1 MIRPRKGISALA
13 VFAAAATAHQV
24 SAAATTAI
32 DDDSDL
38 TALQQTA
45 EKLRRIV
52 VDRRQEYG
60 GPDLTGPLDHV
71 LADTTTSAG
80 VGSGNSAESPQVEAL
95 RWLSQMSGGD
105 ENLHVRDAGTT
116 TSTPQFQVDADADL
130 AQRYALA
137 VLYFAT
143 GGDGWR
149 ECSRDLTSKCE
160 SSDGSGL
167 QSSSHFLST
176 GSVCAWFGLT
186 CSDEQKK
193 GLVTWI
199 DLSNNGLSGS
209 IPDELSLLSN
219 NLELLWLSSNS
230 ELGGSVP
237 QWIGDVT
244 HMQSLSFF
252 DTAIGGTIPDSLYN
266 LSKLSSLR
274 VYGSKLEGTISTK
287 IGQLSNMQW
296 LWMHGCE
303 LTGAIP
309 SQLGSLKKLE
319 ALTLH
324 GNAFGGDSAGT
335 LPTEIC
341 NLRTTGSKKLE
352 HLWTNCDAKRDCDCC
367 TKCFPAHVEQ
377 V

>member
-1 MIRPRKGISALA
+1 MIRPRKGIAALA
-13 VFAAAATAHQV
+13 VSAAAATAHQV
-24 SAAATTAI
+24 SAAAVDTA
-32 DDDSDL
+32 DFDQL
-38 TALQQTA
+38 KQTA
-45 EKLRRIV
+45 EKLRRILM
-52 VDRRQEYG
+52 DRRQHYG
-60 GPDLTGPLDHV
+60 GPNLTGPLENV
-71 LADTTTSAG
+71 LADTTNTGA
-80 VGSGNSAESPQVEAL
+80 GSGNSAESPQLQAL
-95 RWLSQMSGGD
+95 RWLAQMPDD
-105 ENLHVRDAGTT
+105 ETLRVRDAGTT
-116 TSTPQFQVDADADL
+116 TSTPQSPVEADTDL

-143 GGDGWR
+143 GGDSWK

-209 IPDELSLLSN
+209 IPDELSLLKD
-219 NLELLWLSSNS
+219 NLELFWLCSNS

-244 HMQSLSFF
+244 QMQSLSLF
-252 DTAIGGTIPDSLYN
+252 DTAVGGTIPDSLYN

-274 VYGSKLEGTISTK
+274 LYGSKLEGTISTK

-303 LTGAIP
+303 LTGAVP
-309 SQLGSLKKLE
+309 SELGSLKKLE

-324 GNAFGGDSAGT
+324 GNAFNGDAAGT

>member
-1 MIRPRKGISALA
+1 MIRPRKGIVALA
-13 VFAAAATAHQV
+13 VFAAAATTHQV
-24 SAAATTAI
+24 STAAAIET
-32 DDDSDL
+32 DSDL
-38 TALQQTA
+38 SVLQQTT
-45 EKLRRIV
+45 EKIRRIV
-52 VDRRQEYG
+52 VDRRREYG
-60 GPDLTGPLDHV
+60 GPDLSGPLEHV
-71 LADTTTSAG
+71 LAGASAG
-80 VGSGNSAESPQVEAL
+80 SVNSAESPQLQAL
-95 RWLSQMSGGD
+95 RWLAQMPDD
-105 ENLHVRDAGTT
+105 ETQRVRDAGTT
-116 TSTPQFQVDADADL
+116 TSTPQSPIDADADL

-143 GGDGWR
+143 GGDSWK

-176 GSVCAWFGLT
+176 GSACAWFGLT

-199 DLSNNGLSGS
+199 DMSNNGLSGS
-209 IPDELSLLSN
+209 VPDELSLLSN

-244 HMQSLSFF
+244 HMQSLSLF

-274 VYGSKLEGTISTK
+274 VYGSKLGGTISTQ

-309 SQLGSLKKLE
+309 SDLGSLKKLE

-324 GNAFGGDSAGT
+324 GNAFDGETTGT

-341 NLRTTGSKKLE
+341 NLRTMKLE